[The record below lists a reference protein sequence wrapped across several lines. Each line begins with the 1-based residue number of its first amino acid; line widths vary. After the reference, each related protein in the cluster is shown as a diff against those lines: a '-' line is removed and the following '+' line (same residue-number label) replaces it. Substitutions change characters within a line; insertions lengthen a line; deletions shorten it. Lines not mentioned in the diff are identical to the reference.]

1 MKTFIR
7 TMILVFVL
15 LLTNQ
20 NILAQQTGFI
30 DADGNKYDTIHHN
43 GYAIMTSNLKTT
55 KFFNGEPIPRAKKN
69 GLWIASRR
77 EKQPAYSMWKGAK
90 KSKKKYGLIYN
101 LYVVKD
107 YRALAPEGWYIPST
121 EEWRQILGVAKGKD
135 KHWESFHY
143 NEATKKQYK
152 RSKKSR
158 YRLKKPR
165 WRLNFTG
172 GGMRMWKGEY
182 TFYSKYTDETL
193 DYEEDSMIWT
203 SDGYLNLT
211 TNKSYFEEWQDKNRG
226 YYIRLVK
233 KLD

>member
-1 MKTFIR
+1 MKTCIKK
-7 TMILVFVL
+7 INLVLVFL
-15 LLTNQ
+15 ITSQ
-20 NILAQQTGFI
+20 NLIAQQTGFT

-55 KFFNGEPIPRAKKN
+55 KFFNGEEIPRAKKSKQ
-69 GLWIASRR
+69 WIRSRK
-77 EKQPAYSMWKGAK
+77 EKQPGYSMWNGAK

-107 YRALAPEGWYIPST
+107 YRDLAPEGWYIPTT
-121 EEWRQILGVAKGKD
+121 EEWRKILGISKGKK
-135 KHWESFHY
+135 KHWESFYHD
-143 NEATKKQYK
+143 EDLKKQYK

-182 TFYSKYTDETL
+182 TFYEKYSNKTN
-193 DYEEDSMIWT
+193 DYETDSFIWT
-203 SDGYLNLT
+203 KDGYLKLFPES
-211 TNKSYFEEWQDKNRG
+211 SYFEEWQDKNRG
-226 YYIRLVK
+226 YYIRMVK
-233 KLD
+233 KL